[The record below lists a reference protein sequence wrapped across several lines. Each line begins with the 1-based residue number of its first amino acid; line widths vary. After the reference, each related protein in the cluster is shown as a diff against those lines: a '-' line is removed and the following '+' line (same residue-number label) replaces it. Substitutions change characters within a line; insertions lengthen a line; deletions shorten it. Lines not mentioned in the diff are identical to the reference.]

1 MYVVCRRNSAVSPH
15 RPLRARTDGAPQRL
29 DYGRPVHEAREPG
42 DTGITVVVADRHD
55 LVRRALTDLIDVE
68 PGFDVVAQAA
78 HAEAAERELR
88 VHRPKLLL
96 VEPLLLGHHGL
107 VRLPRLMN
115 ASPRT
120 CAVVLADEPSPAFE
134 RHAHGLG
141 AAATILK
148 HAAPD
153 DLFRALRHA
162 LGIAQLPE
170 PLAAPEGRA

>member
-1 MYVVCRRNSAVSPH
+1 MRLAYVRLVH
-15 RPLRARTDGAPQRL
+15 DARQF
-29 DYGRPVHEAREPG
+29 G
-42 DTGITVVVADRHD
+42 DSGITVVVAERHD
-55 LVRRALTDLIDVE
+55 LVRGALTDLIQIE
-68 PGFDVVAQAA
+68 PGFEVVAQAA
-78 HAEAAERELR
+78 HAEAAERHLR
-88 VHRPKLLL
+88 AHRPSLLL

-107 VRLPRLMN
+107 VRLPQLMR

-120 CAVVLADEPSPAFE
+120 RAVVLADEPSPAFE

-162 LGIAQLPE
+162 VTVPRALE
-170 PLAAPEGRA
+170 PLPAPEL

>member
-1 MYVVCRRNSAVSPH
+1 MTARLAYV
-15 RPLRARTDGAPQRL
+15 PL
-29 DYGRPVHEAREPG
+29 VHDAREFG

-55 LVRRALTDLIDVE
+55 LVRSALTDLIHVE
-68 PGFDVVAQAA
+68 PGFEVVAQAA
-78 HAEAAERELR
+78 HAEAAEHQLR
-88 VHRPKLLL
+88 AHRPSLLL

-107 VRLPRLMN
+107 VRLPRLMH

-120 CAVVLADEPSPAFE
+120 RAVVLADESSPAFD
-134 RHAHGLG
+134 RHARVLG

-162 LGIAQLPE
+162 VTLPHTLE
-170 PLAAPEGRA
+170 PIPAPEG

>member
-1 MYVVCRRNSAVSPH
+1 MH
-15 RPLRARTDGAPQRL
+15 D
-29 DYGRPVHEAREPG
+29 ARELG

-55 LVRRALTDLIDVE
+55 LVRRALTDLIHVE
-68 PGFDVVAQAA
+68 PGFRVVAQASHAQAAEQELRA
-78 HAEAAERELR
+78 HA
-88 VHRPKLLL
+88 PSLLL

-107 VRLPRLMN
+107 VRLPRLMH

-120 CAVVLADEPSPAFE
+120 RAVVLADESSPAFD

-162 LGIAQLPE
+162 VSVPHVFQPV
-170 PLAAPEGRA
+170 PAPEG